1 MKDEPSR
8 SLALPEI
15 PSTAE
20 QLARDTNKT
29 ADEAAEIY
37 AAAKSELERTA
48 LIKTFIE
55 VLATRRARII
65 LDTDR

>member
-1 MKDEPSR
+1 MKEEPTKGH
-8 SLALPEI
+8 ALSKN
-15 PSTAE
+15 PSITE

-29 ADEAAEIY
+29 VDEVAEIY
-37 AAAKSELERTA
+37 AAAKTELDRTA
-48 LIKTFIE
+48 RIKTFVE

>member
-1 MKDEPSR
+1 VKDEPSR
-8 SLALPEI
+8 GPALPEI

-20 QLARDTNKT
+20 QLARETNKT
-29 ADEAAEIY
+29 TGEAAEIY
-37 AAAKSELERTA
+37 AAAKTELERTA
-48 LIKTFIE
+48 RIKTFIE